1 MVTLFYFFIY
11 ISNIIGLNCINS
23 QNNFFISRIFQLLI
37 PHNKYEKI
45 LKKYNIN
52 IQIIENKNITNEI
65 LINTSYIENI
75 PFEFF
80 YKGKFFY
87 LTDHNLDLLS
97 DKNENQILLIKSN
110 NIFNNYI
117 SNNSSLIKYL
127 TKVIIVPKNAIPN
140 INIMS
145 NYCFFQLN
153 IYLLELDENIF
164 NQIINNYIQ
173 NDNYYNNNNYY
184 VKIISKKYEIFPFK
198 ELYSILLIFS
208 LILFAFAFI
217 YKYTLKKFEDDL
229 KERQIIFLKD
239 LQYYLNEKFTIL
251 FFLYIEL
258 NIFYSYEGFIMDY
271 SSFIRLL
278 TIFFMIINKTRIT
291 SFILDVYS
299 GKGIIYKESYIIK
312 IINYYLSALIILF
325 YIFFQI
331 FTSPLKIPLAF
342 YFLSIFMYTPTFSV
356 IILYSIK
363 NFIFLFKA
371 HSKIKKIK
379 RFNDEY
385 GGAIRL
391 KICNV
396 ILQLFFYLIYIFF
409 FFTLHEYLLF
419 KKGICFEIEKDILF
433 QCLDSY
439 IILAI
444 ALIYIPRKFPKG
456 FDLYILIIKD
466 SIKSNKVQIFAEN
479 NYHSN
484 IPKESFIN
492 EKEIIKFIRNNNKRH
507 FSILNPKVFLDKEKD
522 NKNISLLEKNIKI
535 GKLLIP

>member
-1 MVTLFYFFIY
+1 MVTLFYFSIY
-11 ISNIIGLNCINS
+11 ISNIIGLVCINA
-23 QNNFFISRIFQLLI
+23 QNNLFISRIFQLFI

-52 IQIIENKNITNEI
+52 IQIIENKNIINEF
-65 LINTSYIENI
+65 LINTSYIEKDV
-75 PFEFF
+75 EFY

-87 LTDHNLDLLS
+87 LNDHNLDLLS
-97 DKNENQILLIKSN
+97 DKKNKNQILLIKSN

-145 NYCFFQLN
+145 NYCLFHLN

-164 NQIINNYIQ
+164 NQIINKYIQ
-173 NDNYYNNNNYY
+173 NDKNYNNNYY
-184 VKIISKKYEIFPFK
+184 ARIISKKYEIFPFK

-239 LQYYLNEKFTIL
+239 LQYYLNEKFAIL

-278 TIFFMIINKTRIT
+278 TIFFMIINKARIT
-291 SFILDVYS
+291 SFILDIYS
-299 GKGIIYKESYIIK
+299 GKGIIYKDSRIIN

-325 YIFFQI
+325 YILFQI
-331 FTSPLKIPLAF
+331 FISPLKIPLAF

-385 GGAIRL
+385 GGSIRL

-396 ILQLFFYLIYIFF
+396 ILQLIFYLIYIFF
-409 FFTLHEYLLF
+409 FFIFHEYLLF
-419 KKGICFEIEKDILF
+419 KKGNCFEIEKDILF

-439 IILAI
+439 IILTI

-466 SIKSNKVQIFAEN
+466 SIKSNKVQIFDGY

-507 FSILNPKVFLDKEKD
+507 FSILNPKVFLNKEKD